1 MRIKEKLKQIKDK
14 LKDPFNIERLEEDF
28 LELESL
34 IKETSK
40 EELRVIYK
48 DYEEVKRKRRH
59 KDHYDR
65 STHYA
70 YDTDSLP

>member
-48 DYEEVKRKRRH
+48 DYEEVKKLLRRNVEILKRLYEV
-59 KDHYDR
+59 K
-65 STHYA
+65 
-70 YDTDSLP
+70 

>member
-14 LKDPFNIERLEEDF
+14 VKNPFNIEGLEEDF

-40 EELRVIYK
+40 EELRMIYK
-48 DYEEVKRKRRH
+48 DYEEVKKLLRRNVEILKRLYEV
-59 KDHYDR
+59 K
-65 STHYA
+65 
-70 YDTDSLP
+70 